1 MSHPPSLGTHPGFN
15 KLTFLLLA
23 HHEDLGASEQGGMRE
38 ADLALYLGQVAWEHL
53 KEPDI
58 ALAWMLPELLLRL
71 SILRNVF

>member
-1 MSHPPSLGTHPGFN
+1 MRTLGPLSKGVC
-15 KLTFLLLA
+15 
-23 HHEDLGASEQGGMRE
+23 MRE
-38 ADLALYLGQVAWEHL
+38 ADLALYLGQVVWEHL